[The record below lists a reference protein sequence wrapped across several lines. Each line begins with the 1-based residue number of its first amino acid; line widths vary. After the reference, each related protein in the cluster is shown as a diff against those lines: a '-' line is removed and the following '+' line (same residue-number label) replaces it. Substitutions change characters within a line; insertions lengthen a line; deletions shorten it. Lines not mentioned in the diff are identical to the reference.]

1 MTTIIQ
7 EEFAALLDPGCV
19 ANSCHD
25 NSTLTRQGGLVS
37 KRCPKCKTEKP
48 TDGFHKKSASRHG
61 LQSWCLGCMKAKSAE
76 YKRRL
81 KQTHEG
87 RSKQSEYNRR
97 WRQTPKGRAKK
108 SEYMRGWRKTPE
120 ARAKKSEYMR
130 RRRQIDLQFRL
141 AHTLRNRLHKALKG
155 SVKSSRTIDLLG
167 CTLEHLIHH
176 IESRFQPGMS
186 WLNQGEWHIDHIKP
200 LKAFDLSD
208 PEQQRMAC
216 HWSNLQPLWAAD
228 NIRKGAKYHQEATCL
243 PACNALSSLK
253 FSHQTR
259 GKL

>member
-37 KRCPKCKTEKP
+37 KRCSKCGVKKALQE
-48 TDGFHKKSASRHG
+48 FHKRPSAKDGLRTDCRACRAESSR
-61 LQSWCLGCMKAKSAE
+61 QRRQTPESRAKRAE
-76 YKRRL
+76 A
-81 KQTHEG
+81 
-87 RSKQSEYNRR
+87 NRR
-97 WRQTPKGRAKK
+97 WLENPDNRAKQVESYRRWHSDPKNRAK
-108 SEYMRGWRKTPE
+108 SLKAKLRYQQTTK
-120 ARAKKSEYMR
+120 ARAYKKKYQLSRY
-130 RRRQIDLQFRL
+130 QTDPQYRL
-141 AHTLRNRLHKALKG
+141 AVLLRVRLRKALKG

-176 IESRFQPGMS
+176 LESRFQPGMS
-186 WLNQGEWHIDHIKP
+186 WLNQGEWHVDHIKP

-228 NIRKGAKYHQEATCL
+228 NIRKGAKYHQEATCP
-243 PACNALSSLK
+243 PADSA
-253 FSHQTR
+253 
-259 GKL
+259 